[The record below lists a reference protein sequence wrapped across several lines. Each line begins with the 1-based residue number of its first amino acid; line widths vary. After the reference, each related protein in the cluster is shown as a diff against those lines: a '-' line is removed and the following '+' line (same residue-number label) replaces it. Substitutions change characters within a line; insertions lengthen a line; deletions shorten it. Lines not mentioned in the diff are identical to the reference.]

1 MTKEVKNQANQ
12 QEVKHQNKVEED
24 SRLPEELKELF
35 ETLPKDE
42 QVKLSQIIYSQH
54 LTTYNGP
61 LPPPSLLRE
70 YQEMI
75 PDSPER
81 FLRIVEKEQ
90 NHRLSCENKIIG
102 NQIFQNWAGLAIGT
116 ALVI

>member
-70 YQEMI
+70 YK
-75 PDSPER
+75 R
-81 FLRIVEKEQ
+81 
-90 NHRLSCENKIIG
+90 
-102 NQIFQNWAGLAIGT
+102 
-116 ALVI
+116 